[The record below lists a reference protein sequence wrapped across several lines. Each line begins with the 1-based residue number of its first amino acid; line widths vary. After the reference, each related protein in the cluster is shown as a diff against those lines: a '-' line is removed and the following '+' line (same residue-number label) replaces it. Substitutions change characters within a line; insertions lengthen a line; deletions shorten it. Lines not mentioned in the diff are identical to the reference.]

1 MISSRGV
8 SDVFTILDA
17 TMSRISDGKV
27 VMFTRFIGS
36 CGGGFCDLGMEE
48 EEETECAELGT

>member
-27 VMFTRFIGS
+27 VMFTCFIGS